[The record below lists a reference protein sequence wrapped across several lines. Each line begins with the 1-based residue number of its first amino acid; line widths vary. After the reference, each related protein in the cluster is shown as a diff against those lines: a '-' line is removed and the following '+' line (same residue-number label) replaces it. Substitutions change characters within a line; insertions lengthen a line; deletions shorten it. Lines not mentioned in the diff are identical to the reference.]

1 LVGLWIV
8 SIWLRVRRVVIVIWR
23 WIRSISIGMRMLIRW
38 GVGWWD
44 ESRRV
49 LRGVMAIWRR
59 IVVRPGRVLLA
70 TATGVVKLRSIS
82 SVILRARRLRIVLRL
97 LRILLIRSVV
107 VHEVI
112 LKVK

>member
-1 LVGLWIV
+1 
-8 SIWLRVRRVVIVIWR
+8 
-23 WIRSISIGMRMLIRW
+23 
-38 GVGWWD
+38 
-44 ESRRV
+44 
-49 LRGVMAIWRR
+49 
-59 IVVRPGRVLLA
+59 VRPGRVLLA